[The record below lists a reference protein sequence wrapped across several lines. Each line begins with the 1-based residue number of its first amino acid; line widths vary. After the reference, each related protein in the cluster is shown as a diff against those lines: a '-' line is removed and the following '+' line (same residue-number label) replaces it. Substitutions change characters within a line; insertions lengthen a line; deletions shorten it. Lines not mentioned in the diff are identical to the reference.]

1 MKKLPSGRTR
11 STKETHSHN
20 ISRRPYLYV
29 GNLSPQVSEQHLF
42 ELFEQL
48 GVVRTTKV
56 ITPAARQG
64 QAPQA
69 YGFVEFARLQSAEN
83 ALSTLQYYPLFGR
96 PLHVNW
102 ARQGTSAGEPLPSWV
117 AQAVANTQSESKS
130 PQSLV
135 SCIPAS
141 SSTLVCNTIQN
152 LSATAQLYTVFVG
165 DLAPEVKDATLVQAF
180 CIFPSLFDARV
191 IWDTYS
197 NCSKGYGFVRFEEE
211 SDALACI
218 TTMQGQWL
226 GSRPIRL
233 NWATRRLESCA
244 NRDVEELISGKSPNP
259 STNPDKNPGLS
270 AVYVGGLP
278 PDVTIESL
286 SCAFQAFGMLLD
298 VEMFQARRF
307 AFVKFAA
314 REGAVKAMQYY
325 QFHPLYIQGRR
336 AKIGWARFMPGQR
349 TEQVQAHSHS

>member
-1 MKKLPSGRTR
+1 MKRLPSGRTKNTR
-11 STKETHSHN
+11 ETHSQNH
-20 ISRRPYLYV
+20 SRRPYLYV

-56 ITPAARQG
+56 ITPAARHG

-83 ALSTLQYYPLFGR
+83 ALSTLQYYSLFGR

-117 AQAVANTQSESKS
+117 AQAVANTQSRAKS
-130 PQSLV
+130 SPPLISY
-135 SCIPAS
+135 SPSS
-141 SSTLVCNTIQN
+141 SSTFVCNTSPN
-152 LSATAQLYTVFVG
+152 LSAIAQLYTVFVG

-211 SDALACI
+211 SDAFASI

-244 NRDVEELISGKSPNP
+244 NRDVEELISGKLPDP
-259 STNPDKNPGLS
+259 STTFDQNPGLS
-270 AVYVGGLP
+270 ALYVGGLP
-278 PDVTIESL
+278 PDVTTESL
-286 SCAFQAFGMLLD
+286 SCTFQVFGTLLD

-314 REGAVKAMQYY
+314 REEAVKAMQYY

-336 AKIGWARFMPGQR
+336 AKVGWARYMPRQR
-349 TEQVQAHSHS
+349 NEQV